1 MNAPAVVIEICE
13 AFLERHLSGYQ
24 GYPRTAAGVRRFAQA
39 LQSNAISVEHLEAIL
54 QCFDQEFPTVREI
67 NEVATNLRPKY
78 EPKEDIIEKWKR
90 ENEGDSAPFNTCP
103 ADFMAMHWMAF
114 RDMLYYTEG
123 PGAGLEVFKGDQ
135 QGYWWES
142 RKLKMDPEKG
152 HAKTIDF
159 IRNQAREMGWA
170 AIMELSASPVPF
182 PYTNPMDRRRK
193 VKGFRSGEAITQ
205 RDVDRAVQ
213 ERKST
218 QQVDREAWDDPDR

>member
-1 MNAPAVVIEICE
+1 MKAQVAMSVCTALIQELL
-13 AFLERHLSGYQ
+13 AGYR
-24 GYPRTAAGVRRFAQA
+24 GYPPTPAGERRFAYAVQE
-39 LQSNAISVEHLEAIL
+39 NCISVGHARATLKA
-54 QCFDQEFPTVREI
+54 FDEGFPTVRQIYET
-67 NEVATNLRPKY
+67 ALNLRPQF
-78 EPKEDIIEKWKR
+78 EPQEDLIEKWKR

-193 VKGFRSGEAITQ
+193 VKGFSSGEAITQ

-218 QQVDREAWDDPDR
+218 QQVDREVWDDPDR